1 MILSDADIKNSIKKG
16 EISIEPF
23 NPANL
28 TPNGYDLSIGEIMVD
43 GEFTDNA
50 VIPPMKWFAIG
61 TLEYVKLGNKA
72 AQLWLR
78 STYAR
83 KGLLSSFGKVD
94 IGFEGTLTISCFN
107 TREEIEL
114 SSGERFC
121 QIVFEEIKSM
131 PEKLYDGKYKAQ
143 KRIKLE

>member
-1 MILSDADIKNSIKKG
+1 MILSDADIKDSLRKG

-23 NPANL
+23 NPGNL
-28 TPNGYDLSIGEIMVD
+28 TPNGYDLSVGEIMVD
-43 GEFTDNA
+43 GKIRENT

-61 TLEYVKLGNKA
+61 TLEYIKLGNNT

-83 KGLLSSFGKVD
+83 KGIMSSFGKVD

-107 TREEIEL
+107 AREELII
-114 SSGERFC
+114 SSGDRIC
-121 QIVFEEIKSM
+121 QIVFEETKSA
-131 PEKLYDGKYKAQ
+131 PERIYEGKYKSQ
-143 KRIKLE
+143 KKIKLE